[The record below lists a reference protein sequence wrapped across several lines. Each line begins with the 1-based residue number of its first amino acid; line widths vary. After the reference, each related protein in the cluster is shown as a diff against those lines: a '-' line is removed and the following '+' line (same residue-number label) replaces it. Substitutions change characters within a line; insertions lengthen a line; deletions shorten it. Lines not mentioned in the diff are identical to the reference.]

1 MLSYHVDLNV
11 TMVEPFQSRHDRH
24 NLAAENRI
32 MSRLQK
38 NGHNVDLQI
47 LDKKCS
53 TAYKLQIEEKWKS
66 TFQLFPPD
74 MHRHNTAERMI
85 QTFKAHFLSILDGV
99 SITFPNFLWDKLLP
113 QTELTLNIL
122 RQSNIA
128 PVISAW
134 EHFNVPLNFKATP
147 FAPLGIPIVIHNK
160 PGTLRSWDFRGRKGF
175 TISPALEH
183 YRCFQVADA
192 TTK

>member
-66 TFQLFPPD
+66 TFQLIPPV
-74 MHRHNTAERMI
+74 MYCHNAAERMI
-85 QTFKAHFLSILDGV
+85 QTSKVHFLSILARV
-99 SITFPNFLWDKLLP
+99 SGTFTNFLWEKLLP
-113 QTELTLNIL
+113 QTELTLNLPIKHCPCHIHL
-122 RQSNIA
+122 LALQRPLQIQLHS
-128 PVISAW
+128 IS
-134 EHFNVPLNFKATP
+134 
-147 FAPLGIPIVIHNK
+147 
-160 PGTLRSWDFRGRKGF
+160 
-175 TISPALEH
+175 SPW
-183 YRCFQVADA
+183 Q
-192 TTK
+192 TKHHT